1 MRLTRGQMLEVLRQD
16 YIRTA
21 WSKGLQERTVIVRHA
36 VKNAFIPVLSLIGV
50 QVPLLISGSVV
61 LESIFGL
68 PGVGLMLLSGLL
80 QREYLAVLA
89 VNLII
94 AALIVVTNFVVDIAY
109 SFLDP
114 RIRYA

>member
-1 MRLTRGQMLEVLRQD
+1 
-16 YIRTA
+16 
-21 WSKGLQERTVIVRHA
+21 
-36 VKNAFIPVLSLIGV
+36 
-50 QVPLLISGSVV
+50 
-61 LESIFGL
+61 
-68 PGVGLMLLSGLL
+68 MLLSGLL

-94 AALIVVTNFVVDIAY
+94 AALIVVTNFVVDVAY